1 MVKKYNTFEP
11 QLVIAERNESAV
23 VLTNEQKLS
32 LYKKSQ
38 KTGISTDILEEV
50 YRRGHVI
57 WKESFGQTAEQ
68 FAFDRVNSFIAGGFA
83 ADLDEDLRQWF
94 DPKHPKGGWKRYNSK
109 GEAVGPCARE
119 PGEAKPKCMSNE
131 KAASLSKKERAAAVA
146 AKRRH
151 DPNPERKGKPINV
164 SNVGKGKI
172 SEMTD
177 INEENKPTNPSLWSK
192 AKSLAKQKFDVY
204 PSAYANGWAAK
215 WYKARGGGWKS
226 VSEEVTNED
235 CWDGYKR
242 VGMKK
247 KGKRMVPNCVPEE
260 TTEKHSKDKN
270 KPSSRFEGS
279 DELVGVYKKDTPGQS
294 TKKTVKNVIKENR
307 QSYRITRGKTLSD
320 ISKRTGVSVPD
331 LARFNNISDVNNIR
345 AGDTLRLT
353 DPSKKT
359 ATPGASAKTRATTTS
374 PTPRSTTAEPTP
386 RALTSV
392 AKTKDVI
399 PGEDAANDVVKNTAK
414 RIIARAQEVDRG
426 NITPQL
432 ALGTAARE
440 GLNRRTLT
448 SRTYSNPDAGGTSY
462 GPFQLYSAS
471 KNPDRIASGGMA
483 KEFKDK
489 FKQSPSSS
497 NLDNQIDF
505 TLDRMQTVGRQ
516 NLGRGAPW
524 YGIRRGG
531 GTDAVEKQG
540 WKLASDLGII
550 PPPPPRPKN
559 LGESSMVSED
569 SYTVRR
575 GDNLGRIARQANIPL
590 SKIKELNP
598 EIKDIN
604 KIAPGQKVR
613 TRAAAPASAPAATPK
628 AAEPPKQI
636 TRDFTLGSSSTDG
649 FRKTPRNEDPPEKPQ
664 APTTPTK
671 VDRDYTLGSS
681 ASQGFRTQ
689 RQPEAPKSSTSGA
702 VIADPNKDFGSQVGA
717 WMQNWVD
724 GQMRARQQRQQP
736 EAPRTP
742 SARTRTPSSDGM
754 LSPEPMKKPQGSDM
768 TLGSQRTFR
777 ATDDS
782 VSDQQKKDVEKIK
795 REQESGNYLTTS
807 GSRYGRTSLS
817 TSDLSP
823 EQNARRQERDRAKE
837 RGGQWEADFDQ
848 KMYRDWPLGPVQKS
862 KNEETLSTIKRVINE
877 ATHQGRKVTLNKPFR
892 TPGGPKKSAV
902 YVDPDGDGKAKI
914 VRFGDPNLSIKK
926 NQPGRKRSYCARSSG
941 QGNLTKKDS
950 ANYWSRRAW
959 DC

>member
-23 VLTNEQKLS
+23 VLTNEAKLS

-38 KTGISTDILEEV
+38 KSGISTDILEEV

-57 WKESFGQTAEQ
+57 WNESFGQTAEQ

-83 ADLDEDLRQWF
+83 LNLDDDLLE
-94 DPKHPKGGWKRYNSK
+94 GKRGLWDNIH
-109 GEAVGPCARE
+109 
-119 PGEAKPKCMSNE
+119 
-131 KAASLSKKERAAAVA
+131 
-146 AKRRH
+146 AKRKRIKAGSG
-151 DPNPERKGKPINV
+151 ERMRKP
-164 SNVGKGKI
+164 G
-172 SEMTD
+172 SEGAPTD
-177 INEENKPTNPSLWSK
+177 AAIKASQNEEADP
-192 AKSLAKQKFDVY
+192 
-204 PSAYANGWAAK
+204 
-215 WYKARGGGWKS
+215 
-226 VSEEVTNED
+226 
-235 CWDGYKR
+235 CWDGYKQ

-247 KGKRMVPNCVPEE
+247 KKGREVPNCVPVKENAE
-260 TTEKHSKDKN
+260 AHSKDKN
-270 KPSSRFEGS
+270 KPSSRFVGS
-279 DELVGVYKKDTPGQS
+279 NELVDVYKKDTPGQS
-294 TKKTVKNVIKENR
+294 TLKTVKKAVKETLDE
-307 QSYRITRGKTLSD
+307 QSTTRFDQNWPSIQRGIRGVESGSTRGNYTIPKPRGLPGTASGAYAFTNKTWRD
-320 ISKRTGVSVPD
+320 Q
-331 LARFNNISDVNNIR
+331 
-345 AGDTLRLT
+345 LRLQGRSE
-353 DPSKKT
+353 DLKKYPRAHLAPPELQDQVFKT
-359 ATPGASAKTRATTTS
+359 KTRS
-374 PTPRSTTAEPTP
+374 NYIKQGGDENPQ
-386 RALTSV
+386 AL
-392 AKTKDVI
+392 
-399 PGEDAANDVVKNTAK
+399 
-414 RIIARAQEVDRG
+414 
-426 NITPQL
+426 
-432 ALGTAARE
+432 
-440 GLNRRTLT
+440 RRTLNIHYTGNPAGNMSDKQLRANRGTT
-448 SRTYSNPDAGGTSY
+448 SDAYWRKFQGLSKQDSPSEQPRSSTPTS
-462 GPFQLYSAS
+462 SAS
-471 KNPDRIASGGMA
+471 SGVTKRLSAAPPPVPRPADLDKAPEPKAPETPSTTQARAPSYTVKKGDTADKIAR
-483 KEFKDK
+483 
-489 FKQSPSSS
+489 QH
-497 NLDNQIDF
+497 NI
-505 TLDRMQTVGRQ
+505 TLDQFRAANRQFRGDFDTIFPGQQFNVTTKQPTQTPGE
-516 NLGRGAPW
+516 PM
-524 YGIRRGG
+524 
-531 GTDAVEKQG
+531 K
-540 WKLASDLGII
+540 KLKD
-550 PPPPPRPKN
+550 

-575 GDNLGRIARQANIPL
+575 GDNLGRIARQAGIPL

-598 EIKDIN
+598 EIKDID

-613 TRAAAPASAPAATPK
+613 TRAAAPAPAPAPAATPK

-649 FRKTPRNEDPPEKPQ
+649 FRKTPRNEEPPEKPQ

-742 SARTRTPSSDGM
+742 SARTRTSSSDGM
-754 LSPEPMKKPQGSDM
+754 LSPEPMKKPQGPDM

-777 ATDDS
+777 APDNS

-848 KMYRDWPLGPVQKS
+848 RMYRDWPLGPVQKS
-862 KNEETLSTIKRVINE
+862 KNEETLSTIKRVIKE

-914 VRFGDPNLSIKK
+914 VRFGDPKLSIKK
-926 NQPGRKRSYCARSSG
+926 DQPARKRSYCARSSG